1 MKAYLKLLLLAAAQ
15 LYCTIT
21 FGQATQKQI
30 FRNNYTWISINSNLF
45 LNKHWFIMADA
56 HLRENDFFASRSFIF
71 GRVGLG
77 YQINNN
83 LSAAAG
89 YGNLLQAPSTPGWVT
104 DADESRIFEQLQLTT
119 SYGKLKLLQRLR
131 IEQRWQ
137 QKIIN
142 DQKTGDNKY
151 TNRFR
156 YLLSATLPVFKKST
170 LPQFTLSDELLLQS
184 GAAVVY
190 NPFDQNRIF
199 IGIKQKINNTLS
211 FDAGYMRI
219 FQQRNNGGSYT
230 LSNTYRLFFYYTL
243 PVKKHNNS

>member
-1 MKAYLKLLLLAAAQ
+1 MKAYLKLLLLTAVQ

-21 FGQATQKQI
+21 FSQATQKQI
-30 FRNNYTWISINSNLF
+30 YRNSYTWVSVNSNFF
-45 LNKHWFIMADA
+45 LNKYWFLMADA

-77 YQINNN
+77 YQINKN

-89 YGNLLQAPSTPGWVT
+89 YGNLLLAPSTPGWLT
-104 DADESRIFEQLQLTT
+104 DADESRFFEQLQLTT

-142 DQKTGDNKY
+142 DKKTGDNKY

-156 YLLSATLPVFKKST
+156 YLLSATYPVFKKAV
-170 LPQFTLSDELLLQS
+170 LPQLTLSDELMLQS
-184 GAAVVY
+184 GADVVY
-190 NPFDQNRIF
+190 NLFDQNRFF
-199 IGIKQKINNTLS
+199 IGIKQKINNNLS

-219 FQQRNNGGSYT
+219 FQQKNNGGSYT
-230 LSNTYRLFFYYTL
+230 LSNAYRLFFYYTL
-243 PVKKHNNS
+243 PVKKKNNS